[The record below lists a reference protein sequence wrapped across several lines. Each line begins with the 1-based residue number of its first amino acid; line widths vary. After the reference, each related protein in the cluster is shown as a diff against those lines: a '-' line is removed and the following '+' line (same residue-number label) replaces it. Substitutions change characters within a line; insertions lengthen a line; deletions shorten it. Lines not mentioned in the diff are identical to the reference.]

1 MQNFT
6 ELVKAQREFFLSGE
20 ARTEEFRLRQLNK
33 LYSAVKYHDADIAR
47 ALQMDLSKSSAETYM
62 CETGIVREEIRY
74 MLDHLRA
81 FVMPK
86 RVSSSLANF
95 PSKSMIYPEPYGV
108 TLIMSPWNYPFQLAM
123 VPLASAIAAG
133 NCAIVKPSAYAPET
147 SKLIAQI
154 CKECFDENYVAVVE
168 GGRDVNAGLLDEKFD
183 LIFFT
188 GSPNVGKI
196 VMEKA
201 AKYLTPVILE
211 LGGKSPCIV
220 DDGAQIELAAK
231 RIVWGKSLNCG
242 QTCITPDYILAHKNI
257 KSELEAAILRQ
268 IKLQLGENQKDAS
281 TWPKVV
287 TPRHYERLMS
297 LIEDGKKA
305 GEKLLLGGEGR
316 AETQKIDFTVFT
328 DVTWDSPLM
337 QEEIFGPILPI
348 LEYEDLTA
356 VCDAINRRARPLAL
370 YVFTEST
377 ETEETVLGTVV
388 FGGGCVNDTIS
399 HIADISLP
407 FGGVG
412 ESGMG
417 CYHGRAGFDAF
428 THYKSVLKRSTLI
441 DLPLRYRQD
450 TQEKQDKV
458 DALIRKVI
466 H

>member
-1 MQNFT
+1 
-6 ELVKAQREFFLSGE
+6 
-20 ARTEEFRLRQLNK
+20 
-33 LYSAVKYHDADIAR
+33 
-47 ALQMDLSKSSAETYM
+47 
-62 CETGIVREEIRY
+62 
-74 MLDHLRA
+74 
-81 FVMPK
+81 
-86 RVSSSLANF
+86 
-95 PSKSMIYPEPYGV
+95 
-108 TLIMSPWNYPFQLAM
+108 
-123 VPLASAIAAG
+123 
-133 NCAIVKPSAYAPET
+133 
-147 SKLIAQI
+147 
-154 CKECFDENYVAVVE
+154 
-168 GGRDVNAGLLDEKFD
+168 
-183 LIFFT
+183 
-188 GSPNVGKI
+188 
-196 VMEKA
+196 
-201 AKYLTPVILE
+201 
-211 LGGKSPCIV
+211 
-220 DDGAQIELAAK
+220 
-231 RIVWGKSLNCG
+231 
-242 QTCITPDYILAHKNI
+242 
-257 KSELEAAILRQ
+257 
-268 IKLQLGENQKDAS
+268 LGENQKDAS

-348 LEYEDLTA
+348 LEYEDLAA
-356 VCDAINRRARPLAL
+356 VCDAIDRRARPLGL

>member
-1 MQNFT
+1 MQNFS

-20 ARTEEFRLRQLNK
+20 VRTEEFRLSQLNK

-47 ALQMDLSKSSAETYM
+47 ALQMDLNKSAGETYM
-62 CETGIVREEIRY
+62 CETGIVREEIRF
-74 MLDHLRA
+74 MLEHLRN

-133 NCAIVKPSAYAPET
+133 NCAVVKPSAYAPET
-147 SKLIAQI
+147 SRLIAQI
-154 CKECFDENYVAVVE
+154 CRECFDENYVAVVE

-188 GSPNVGKI
+188 GSPTVGKI

-242 QTCITPDYILAHKNI
+242 QTCITPDYVLAHKNI
-257 KSELEAAILRQ
+257 KAELEAAIINQ
-268 IKLQLGENQKDAS
+268 IKLQLGESQKDCAI
-281 TWPKVV
+281 WPKVI
-287 TPRHYERLMS
+287 TSRHYERLMT
-297 LIEDGKKA
+297 LIEDAKKV
-305 GEKLLLGGEGR
+305 GEKLLVGGDGC
-316 AETQKIDFTVFT
+316 AETQKIDFTVFS
-328 DVTWDSPLM
+328 DVTWQSPLM

-348 LEYEDLTA
+348 LEFEDLPTI
-356 VCDAINRRARPLAL
+356 CDAINRRPRPLAL

-377 ETEETVLGTVV
+377 ETEETVLDTVI
-388 FGGGCVNDTIS
+388 FGGGCINDTIS
-399 HIADISLP
+399 HIADTALP

-441 DLPLRYRQD
+441 DMPLRYRQG